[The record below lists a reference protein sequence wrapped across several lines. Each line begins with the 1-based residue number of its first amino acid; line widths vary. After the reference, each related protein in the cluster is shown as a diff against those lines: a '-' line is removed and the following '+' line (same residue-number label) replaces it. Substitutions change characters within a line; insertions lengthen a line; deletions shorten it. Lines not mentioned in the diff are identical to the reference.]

1 MTVRKSNTDDI
12 EIIVIQNTSNGLVG
26 TCVTLDQC
34 KMLKMSENMLVLNEV
49 E

>member
-12 EIIVIQNTSNGLVG
+12 EIIVTQNTSNDLVE
-26 TCVTLDQC
+26 TCVTLDKC